1 MSQKKEDQEIYDVCV
16 IGGGSAGLSVAA
28 GAAQLGLKTAL
39 IEKDKMGGD
48 CLNTGCVPS
57 KALLQAAKIAQ
68 NFRKA
73 HDFGMKDVEPEIDFN
88 AVKDHVFSVIAAIE
102 PNDSQE
108 RFEKLGV
115 TIIRDKAVFTGAD
128 TVTAGG
134 KTILAKHFV
143 IATGS
148 RAAVPPIP
156 GLERDKILTN
166 ENIFELRQKPDHLVI
181 IGGGPIG
188 IEMAQAHHRLG
199 SKVTVLDIATILP
212 KDDPELVAILKNR
225 LKGEGIEILEKA
237 KIEKV
242 EHSTGKTAVFVEH
255 DGKKLEISGSHLLV
269 AAGRQPNTA
278 GLDLE
283 KAGVEFDK
291 RGIKTD
297 ARLRST
303 NKNIYAAGDVA
314 GGPQFTHIAGYHAG
328 IIIRNIA
335 FKLPAKVDYAA
346 LPWVTYTDPELANV
360 GMTEVMAIEKFGKGK
375 VKTVSWHFAEN
386 DRAQAEKR
394 TEGMIRVIALKNGK
408 ILGATILGPGAGDM
422 LGMWGLAIQKKM
434 KLSDIAGTIAPYP
447 TLGEIS
453 KRVAGSWYTP
463 KLFSAR
469 TKSLVKF
476 LKKWPF

>member
-1 MSQKKEDQEIYDVCV
+1 MTKKDEHEEFDVCI
-16 IGGGSAGLSVAA
+16 IGAGSAGLSMAA
-28 GAAQLGLKTAL
+28 GAAQLGLKTVL

-57 KALLQAAKIAQ
+57 KALLQAGKTAESFRNAKA
-68 NFRKA
+68 
-73 HDFGMKDVEPEIDFN
+73 FGIKSIEPEIDFS
-88 AVKDHVFSVIAAIE
+88 AVKDHVFGVIGAIE

-108 RFEKLGV
+108 RFEKMGV
-115 TIIRDKAVFTGAD
+115 TVIRDKAVFTGKN
-128 TVTAGG
+128 TVSAGG
-134 KTILAKHFV
+134 KSILARHFI

-156 GLERDKILTN
+156 GLERDKIFTN
-166 ENIFELRQKPDHLVI
+166 ENIFELREKPEHLVI

-188 IEMAQAHHRLG
+188 IEMAQAHRRLG

-212 KDDPELVAILKNR
+212 KDDPELVSILRER
-225 LKGEGIEILEKA
+225 LKSEGIDILEKA

-242 EHSTGKTAVFVEH
+242 VHGDKQTTVFVEH
-255 DGKKLEISGSHLLV
+255 NGKKLEITGSHLLV
-269 AAGRQPNTA
+269 AAGRQPNVE

-283 KAGVEFDK
+283 KAGVKFDK
-291 RGIKTD
+291 RGIQTD
-297 ARLRST
+297 KRLRAT
-303 NKNIYAAGDVA
+303 NKHIFAAGDVA

-360 GMTEVMAIEKFGKGK
+360 GMTEAMAIEKHGRSK
-375 VKTVSWHFAEN
+375 VKTVSWHFKEN
-386 DRAQAEKR
+386 DRAQAEHR
-394 TEGMIRVIALKNGK
+394 TEGMIKVTALNNGK
-408 ILGATILGPGAGDM
+408 ILGATILAPSAGDM
-422 LGMWGLAIQKKM
+422 IGLWGLAVQKKM

-447 TLGEIS
+447 TMGEIS
-453 KRVAGSWYTP
+453 KRAAGSWYTP
-463 KLFSAR
+463 KLFSER
-469 TKSLVKF
+469 TKKIVGF

>member
-1 MSQKKEDQEIYDVCV
+1 MSEKNKKQQAYDVCV
-16 IGGGSAGLSVAA
+16 IGAGSAGLSVAA
-28 GAAQLGLKTAL
+28 GAVQLGLKTVL

-48 CLNTGCVPS
+48 CLNTGCIPS
-57 KALLQAAKIAQ
+57 KALLQAAKAAQ
-68 NFRKA
+68 NFRKGHA
-73 HDFGMKDVEPEIDFN
+73 FGIKNVEPEVDFS
-88 AVKDHVFSVIAAIE
+88 AVKDHVFGVIAAIE
-102 PNDSQE
+102 PNDSEE

-115 TIIRDKAVFTGAD
+115 TVIRDQAVFTHAD

-134 KTILAKHFV
+134 KMISAKYFV

-148 RAAVPPIP
+148 RAGVPPIP
-156 GLERDKILTN
+156 GLVHDKILTN
-166 ENIFELRQKPDHLVI
+166 ENIFDLREKPEHLII

-188 IEMAQAHHRLG
+188 IEMAQAHRRLG

-212 KDDPELVAILKNR
+212 KDDPELVAILKGR
-225 LKGEGIEILEKA
+225 LQDEGIEILEKA
-237 KIEKV
+237 KIEKL
-242 EHSTGKTAVFVEH
+242 EHGAEQTTVFFEYE
-255 DGKKLEISGSHLLV
+255 GEKRILTGSHVLV
-269 AAGRQPNTA
+269 AAGRQPNTG

-283 KAGVEFDK
+283 KAGVDFDK

-303 NKNIYAAGDVA
+303 NKKIYAAGDVA

-335 FKLPAKVDYAA
+335 FKLPAKVDYTA

-360 GMTEVMAIEKFGKGK
+360 GMTEAMAVENFGKQK
-375 VKTVSWHFAEN
+375 IKTVSWAFAEN
-386 DRAQAEKR
+386 DRALAEKR
-394 TEGMIRVIALKNGK
+394 TEGMIKVTALNNGK

-422 LGMWGLAIQKKM
+422 LGMWGLALQKKM

-447 TLGEIS
+447 TMGEIS

-469 TKSLVKF
+469 TKAVVKF
-476 LKKWPF
+476 LQKLPF

>member
-1 MSQKKEDQEIYDVCV
+1 MTKKEKPEQYDVCI
-16 IGGGSAGLSVAA
+16 IGAGSAGLSVAA
-28 GAAQLGLKTAL
+28 GAAQLGLKTVL
-39 IEKDKMGGD
+39 IEKDRMGGD

-57 KALLQAAKIAQ
+57 KALLHAAKIAET
-68 NFRKA
+68 FRHSSKV
-73 HDFGMKDVEPEIDFN
+73 GIRNVEPDIDFS
-88 AVKDHVFSVIAAIE
+88 AVKDHVFGVIGAIE

-108 RFEKLGV
+108 RFERLGV
-115 TIIRDKAVFTGAD
+115 TVIRDKAVFTGKN

-148 RAAVPPIP
+148 RAAIPPLP
-156 GLERDKILTN
+156 GLERDKVLTN
-166 ENIFELRQKPDHLVI
+166 ENIFELREKPEHLVVV
-181 IGGGPIG
+181 GGGPIG
-188 IEMAQAHHRLG
+188 IEMAQAHRRLG

-212 KDDPELVAILKNR
+212 KDDPELVAILKDR
-225 LKGEGIEILEKA
+225 LKIEGIDIFEKT

-242 EHSTGKTAVFVEH
+242 THAEKGVVVSIEHN
-255 DGKKLEISGSHLLV
+255 GKKLDISGSHILV

-303 NKNIYAAGDVA
+303 NKQIFAAGDVA

-328 IIIRNIA
+328 IIIRNIT
-335 FKLPAKVDYAA
+335 FKLPAKVNYEA

-360 GMTEVMAIEKFGKGK
+360 GMTEAMAIEKYGKDK
-375 VKTVSWHFAEN
+375 VKTVSLHMAEN
-386 DRAQAEKR
+386 DRAQAETR
-394 TEGMIRVIALKNGK
+394 TEGMIKVVALNNGK
-408 ILGATILGPGAGDM
+408 ILGATILAPGAGDM
-422 LGMWGLAIQKKM
+422 LGMWGLAIQKGM

-447 TLGEIS
+447 TMGEIS
-453 KRVAGSWYTP
+453 KRAAGAWYTP
-463 KLFSAR
+463 KLFSEK
-469 TKSLVKF
+469 TKKLVGF